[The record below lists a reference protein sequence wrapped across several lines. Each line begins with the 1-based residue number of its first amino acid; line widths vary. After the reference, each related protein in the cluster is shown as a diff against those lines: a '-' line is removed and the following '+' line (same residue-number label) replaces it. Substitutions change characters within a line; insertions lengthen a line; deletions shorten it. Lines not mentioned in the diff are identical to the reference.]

1 MTKQTLTL
9 EQRIKATPAQVWQRI
24 TTPEGIA
31 RWWRPGNIAPVLGH
45 EFTMDMGQ
53 WGEQPCRIIEVI
65 PEHKL
70 AYTFS
75 GWELHWTITPVDD
88 GCLLTLE
95 HRGFD
100 MNDPQQRMAFDKM
113 GAGWR
118 SLILPKLAEVAE
130 EAG

>member
-1 MTKQTLTL
+1 MTTQTLTL
-9 EQRIKATPAQVWQRI
+9 EQRIKATPAKVWDRI

-31 RWWRPGNIAPVLGH
+31 RWWRPGNIAPILGH

-53 WGEQPCRIIEVI
+53 WGEQPCRIIEMI
-65 PEHKL
+65 PERKL

-75 GWELHWTITPVDD
+75 TWELHWTITPVDD

-100 MNDPQQRMAFDKM
+100 MDDPQQRMAFEKM

-118 SLILPKLAEVAE
+118 SMILPRLAEVSE
-130 EAG
+130 EAA